1 MPALARAKATD
12 LDLAQPARD
21 VSEVK
26 APKPTTGRLGAQSR
40 QGNAAVQDMLRAKQG
55 EADTTTEQSG
65 AGNEQSGSGVTT
77 ASPPGGGGP
86 AGNGGPG
93 GPRGEGDPDGEVALA
108 AAEKAP
114 AEDKAAP
121 DAPVDPKAGAA
132 GGAGASAPPP
142 TGGGGAAAGAG
153 AGASAGTKAGTQKAA
168 AGAAAVVDA
177 TAADAEK
184 EGPGAGAAAKGGP
197 GGAAKG
203 GPGAGGGV
211 GAATR
216 GGGGGGGGGGA
227 GGGGGHAP
235 GHTLAGGGGGSGK
248 VASPSGDS
256 FTSEA
261 FALWTGRNPAEHA
274 AVAQISLATLGASVD
289 SARGAA
295 GSRAAELGGQVDAAV
310 EERVAQVAA
319 AEAQAAAQVAAGF
332 GSART
337 TVESAAAAAIAEI
350 GAQAN
355 TAITSIDGAITA
367 QLAALA
373 AGFDNE
379 TQRLDDLRI
388 TTLADFE
395 AAFDKEVDGIRALGE
410 TKAKAAI
417 TAGESRASGYAGR
430 GGEGIEAE
438 RNEARAKAARQTAAD
453 FAQGFRDQGSKVADE
468 IAGGKASLGDQ
479 VSALLDPTRDALVT
493 QRADAETQLRAAAD
507 QAKAQVAEQQAAATA
522 AAESSRTM
530 AVDQLTSQ
538 EEACIADI
546 HGKAEAITSGLRSA
560 GESLKAQIAAS
571 EAEIGGTFDA
581 LLTSVQTLIGGSELP
596 NADELE
602 AVTVDAEAQIEAD
615 RESILAQLD
624 GVMAAG
630 LQQLDGEL
638 SAGIASLQQA
648 AAEAVAKAEEAGAA
662 AATALS
668 DAATSFATTMSE
680 VAATVGTSLQELT
693 TSLIDGATQAVD
705 GAMQT
710 AADAKAQMV
719 TQLQDVHAKVE
730 SSFAEGMAKLDAEI
744 TKQAESAAG
753 KIVEGWKKFVAI
765 VVAVVAVIAIVA
777 LFVVTLGTAGILV
790 GALLG
795 LCCALGSK
803 LAYEGTLSLLT
814 GTNQF
819 GSPME
824 YLQTALLGAL
834 TGGLAGWL
842 IGPATGVLAKFGIG
856 SGISF
861 IGSFFDQVTDKFLLG
876 ESWNWGEFFT
886 NGAVGVFAAGI
897 SVGLGAVI
905 QRMSGSFSGLSVGP
919 SSNTWNNFQRNF
931 AKLMPFAT
939 SPTQRAQ
946 VYRVLQTFIGNDDTI
961 EEVVGKAA
969 ETLVV
974 NSIENNPTS
983 SAPGLSDPEKGPS
996 KLEAE
1001 PNGDN
1006 AHLTEVK
1013 VPDSLSGR

>member
-12 LDLAQPARD
+12 LDIATPARE

-26 APKPTTGRLGAQSR
+26 AQKPATGRLGAQSR

-55 EADTTTEQSG
+55 EADTTIEQGGTG
-65 AGNEQSGSGVTT
+65 AEQSGSGVTT
-77 ASPPGGGGP
+77 SGPPGAGGT
-86 AGNGGPG
+86 AGNG

-108 AAEKAP
+108 EAEKKP
-114 AEDKAAP
+114 AEEKAAP
-121 DAPVDPKAGAA
+121 DARVDPKGDGGVAAAPPPAA
-132 GGAGASAPPP
+132 GGAA
-142 TGGGGAAAGAG
+142 GAAAGAG
-153 AGASAGTKAGTQKAA
+153 GGTKKAA

-184 EGPGAGAAAKGGP
+184 EGPGGGAAAKE
-197 GGAAKG
+197 
-203 GPGAGGGV
+203 GPGAA
-211 GAATR
+211 GAGAGSGTTTR
-216 GGGGGGGGGGA
+216 GGGGGAGA
-227 GGGGGHAP
+227 GGGGGLAP
-235 GHTLAGGGGGSGK
+235 GHTLAGGGGGSAK

-274 AVAQISLATLGASVD
+274 AVAQISLATLGAGVD
-289 SARGAA
+289 SARAAA

-319 AEAQAAAQVAAGF
+319 AEAQAAAQVQAGF

-379 TQRLDDLRI
+379 TQRLDELRT
-388 TTLADFE
+388 TTLAEFE
-395 AAFDKEVDGIRALGE
+395 AAFDKEVEGIRALGE
-410 TKAKAAI
+410 TKARAAI

-430 GGEGIEAE
+430 GGEGIEQE

-479 VSALLDPTRDALVT
+479 VGALLDPTRDALVT
-493 QRADAETQLRAAAD
+493 QRADAESQLRAAAD

-530 AVDQLTSQ
+530 ATDQLTSQ
-538 EEACIADI
+538 EEACIADL
-546 HGKAEAITSGLRSA
+546 HGKAEAITAGLRSA

-581 LLTSVQTLIGGSELP
+581 LLTSVQTLIGGDELP

-602 AVTVDAEAQIEAD
+602 AVTASAEAQIEAD
-615 RESILAQLD
+615 RESILGQLD
-624 GVMAAG
+624 GVMSAG

-648 AAEAVAKAEEAGAA
+648 AVEAVAKAEEAGAA

-668 DAATSFATTMSE
+668 DAASSFAATMSE

-693 TSLIDGATQAVD
+693 ASLLDGAKQAVD

-710 AADAKAQMV
+710 AAEAKAQMV

-744 TKQAESAAG
+744 TKKAEEAAG

-765 VVAVVAVIAIVA
+765 VVAVVAVVAIVA

-876 ESWNWGEFFT
+876 ESWNWTEFFV

-897 SVGLGAVI
+897 STGLGAVI

-939 SPTQRAQ
+939 SPAQRAQ
-946 VYRVLQTFIGNDDTI
+946 VYRILQTFIGNDDTI

-983 SAPGLSDPEKGPS
+983 PAPGLSDPEKGPS
-996 KLEAE
+996 ALESK

-1013 VPDSLSGR
+1013 VPDSLTGR